1 MSTYSLIAAA
11 EATVHR
17 LTHTGGSSLVSLAR
31 DAELITFGLCVEQLG
46 DSLEAVITF
55 AGTTSSIT
63 LPTAAESNA
72 RDLCDYI
79 EALANG
85 TAETAAE
92 APSPSLRCCGDCEE
106 LSADLSALPG
116 IHAVQIAGQA
126 VDMVNKPAHYTGHPS
141 GIECI
146 EVAEHLPFCLGN
158 AFKYLFRRAAK
169 GNELENVEKALWYV
183 RRHIERWA
191 LDMEPGSLDKET
203 IENVGVIASHEP
215 FPISAAMLIIA
226 TPPQCGGYDACIG
239 LLQQEVERLRSIEA
253 FHLANAA

>member
-1 MSTYSLIAAA
+1 MSTYSLDAKS
-11 EATVHR
+11 EALAHR
-17 LTHTGGSSLVSLAR
+17 LVANGGTGMLYLRREHEALN
-31 DAELITFGLCVEQLG
+31 AGLCVEPLG
-46 DSLEAVITF
+46 QTLEAVISM

-63 LPTAAESNA
+63 LQADDDANGQH
-72 RDLCDYI
+72 LCDYI

-92 APSPSLRCCGDCEE
+92 APSAAQRCCGDCDE

-116 IHAVQIAGQA
+116 IHPVQIDVPA
-126 VDMVNKPAHYTGHPS
+126 VDMVNTPAHYTGHPS

-146 EVAEHLPFCLGN
+146 EVAERLSFCLGN

-183 RRHIERWA
+183 RRHIEHWA
-191 LDMEPGSLDKET
+191 LDMEPGSLDQET
-203 IENVGVIASHEP
+203 IEKVGVIAAHEP

-253 FHLANAA
+253 FHLDNAA

>member
-1 MSTYSLIAAA
+1 MSTYSIVPTS
-11 EATVHR
+11 ENTVHY
-17 LTHTGGSSLVSLAR
+17 LAAHGGTDIVSLVRQGAG
-31 DAELITFGLCVEQLG
+31 ITVGLCVEPLG
-46 DSLEAVITF
+46 QALEAVITF
-55 AGTTSSIT
+55 AGTTNSIT
-63 LPTAAESNA
+63 LPNDCESNA

-92 APSPSLRCCGDCEE
+92 APNPAPRCCGDCDE

-116 IHAVQIAGQA
+116 IHPVQIDVPA
-126 VDMVNKPAHYTGHPS
+126 VDMVNTPAHYTGHPS
-141 GIECI
+141 GVECI
-146 EVAEHLPFCLGN
+146 EVAERLSFCLGN
-158 AFKYLFRRAAK
+158 AFKYLFRREAK

-183 RRHIERWA
+183 RRHIEHWA
-191 LDMEPGSLDKET
+191 LDMEPGSLDQET
-203 IENVGVIASHEP
+203 IEKVGVIAAHEP